1 MGVEKFN
8 DRVMK
13 VNIVIGDVVWEIVS
27 CYCPQDGRSANETEE
42 FYELMDKVVTSE
54 VFVGG
59 DFNGHVGSDLGGL
72 GEVHGGFGIG
82 QINDG
87 RVGLLDW
94 AVGKEL
100 HLMKTCFHKG
110 KSWLI
115 ISRSGETERM
125 IDHIL
130 VNNKYRSSV
139 KDVKLIPSEE
149 IVSKH
154 CLLLMDL

>member
-1 MGVEKFN
+1 
-8 DRVMK
+8 
-13 VNIVIGDVVWEIVS
+13 
-27 CYCPQDGRSANETEE
+27 
-42 FYELMDKVVTSE
+42 
-54 VFVGG
+54 
-59 DFNGHVGSDLGGL
+59 
-72 GEVHGGFGIG
+72 
-82 QINDG
+82 
-87 RVGLLDW
+87 
-94 AVGKEL
+94 
-100 HLMKTCFHKG
+100 MKTCFHKG
-110 KSWLI
+110 KSWPI